1 MKLSKN
7 ANPDKCG
14 YSAYGNEFD
23 ARSQFLMPDGSW
35 GKSVAIL
42 GTGMS
47 SYVHGDNKKKDRS
60 FLGDGLTLGL
70 DDTAITAEAKYSIS
84 FTESGKSCVLSRH
97 YNGNDKYYKNI

>member
-1 MKLSKN
+1 MVKLSKN

-23 ARSQFLMPDGSW
+23 ARSQFLTPDGSW

-47 SYVHGDNKKKDRS
+47 
-60 FLGDGLTLGL
+60 
-70 DDTAITAEAKYSIS
+70 
-84 FTESGKSCVLSRH
+84 
-97 YNGNDKYYKNI
+97 